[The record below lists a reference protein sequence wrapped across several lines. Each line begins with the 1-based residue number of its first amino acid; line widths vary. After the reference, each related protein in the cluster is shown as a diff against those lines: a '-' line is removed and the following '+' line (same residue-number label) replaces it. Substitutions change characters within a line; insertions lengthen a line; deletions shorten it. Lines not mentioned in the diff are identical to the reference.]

1 MVNKI
6 KLFVNENPKAIEI
19 AEKVKDEFNKKG
31 FTITEDEF
39 DLGIA
44 IGGDG
49 SFLRMVNENNFDS
62 DVYYVGIN
70 AGTLGFM
77 QEVKPDSVNE
87 LIDELLEEKYIIDKI
102 GIQETTIKTDTE
114 EESFYNLNEILVRDE
129 NFRVINVDVNIEN
142 DLLEKYTGDA
152 LLIATSYGST
162 AHNLSYGGSIV
173 YPNFSTLQITSVG
186 PVNSKAYRTL
196 PNSIIVPSNKEIKL
210 IPNTKHRDYIV
221 TVDGK
226 NKVYNDVQTIST
238 TIKDKCIN
246 VLRFSHYNFPQKINE
261 KLLSN

>member
-77 QEVKPDSVNE
+77 QEVKPDSINE
-87 LIDELLEEKYIIDKI
+87 LIDELVEEKYIIDKI
-102 GIQETTIKTDTE
+102 GIQETTIKTD
-114 EESFYNLNEILVRDE
+114 NETMNKI
-129 NFRVINVDVNIEN
+129 
-142 DLLEKYTGDA
+142 
-152 LLIATSYGST
+152 
-162 AHNLSYGGSIV
+162 H
-173 YPNFSTLQITSVG
+173 TLFKS
-186 PVNSKAYRTL
+186 
-196 PNSIIVPSNKEIKL
+196 EI
-210 IPNTKHRDYIV
+210 
-221 TVDGK
+221 
-226 NKVYNDVQTIST
+226 Q
-238 TIKDKCIN
+238 
-246 VLRFSHYNFPQKINE
+246 E
-261 KLLSN
+261 KLWPLDVSEMFLV